1 MGRAIRIWRALTWIL
16 GGLFVLPSAV
26 IFWTQITDSVPRSHY
41 ASIALMGLY
50 FLASVLGPVVAVGM
64 KRRSRWARP
73 AGWIAASLHTLAIP
87 FFTPL
92 GIFGLI
98 LLSRGAG
105 RGSAWPIS
113 APPSRRTATAA
124 LTMINIIGTFLA
136 VYGFFR
142 WAKRL

>member
-1 MGRAIRIWRALTWIL
+1 MGTTIRIWRALMWIL

-26 IFWTQITDSVPRSHY
+26 IFWTQTRDSAPRSHY

-64 KRRSRWARP
+64 KRRSRWVRP

-92 GIFGLI
+92 GVFGLI

-105 RGSAWPIS
+105 KGSAWPS

-124 LTMINIIGTFLA
+124 RNVITL
-136 VYGFFR
+136 
-142 WAKRL
+142 